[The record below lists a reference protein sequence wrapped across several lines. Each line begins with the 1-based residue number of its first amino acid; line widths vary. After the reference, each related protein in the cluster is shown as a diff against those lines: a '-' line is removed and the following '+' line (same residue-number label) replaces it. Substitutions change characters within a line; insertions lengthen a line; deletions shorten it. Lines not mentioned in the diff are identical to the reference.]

1 MTSMNHHKVLEGIS
15 RKGLTGRAD
24 DIRHTVIFLHEI
36 LDEHVGAVLL
46 IVHTRGAEIEFANE

>member
-24 DIRHTVIFLHEI
+24 DIRHTVIFLREI
-36 LDEHVGAVLL
+36 LNEHVGAVLL
-46 IVHTRGAEIEFANE
+46 IMHTRGAEIEFADK